1 MERGEQES
9 RKVENSITSIIDFIK
24 TQLDVPSTDPDEQR
38 RSRLLNIFLVGF
50 FVLSIL
56 GIVAVL
62 VALPFIG
69 VNGRAEILL
78 GLWTIVAA
86 AVFTTITLII
96 NRYGSGKL
104 ARVLFLSFLTIVLI
118 FSDTPQEVATG
129 RSLVPFAIPIILASV
144 LFPPY
149 VSFVA
154 AGFVSLVITSVALYA
169 EIVPDPFAITTFF
182 IIALAAWLAGR
193 SMGRAM
199 YDLRILN
206 EELDQRVQD
215 RTRELAASLRREHTQ
230 AVRNKTILQS
240 IADGVLVFDANQDV
254 ILANPAAS
262 RLAERDL
269 QSLSL
274 ADFLTTIEVQARTT
288 IQNWLAGYKPADL
301 NHVRFE
307 WHNRTISANVAPVI
321 LSGNSEEK
329 GVGDG
334 NVMVLR
340 DFTREAQL
348 ERAKNVFLGMVSHEL
363 RTPMSAIQGY
373 VDVLLASEK
382 GNLSETGLEYLQTIR
397 VSIKQLIKLAN
408 ELIDLSR
415 METGEIDLYPQWVD
429 LETAVQNSARI
440 VRQEYEARH
449 LSLDVK
455 IDADLPELYVDQNR
469 LNQVLLNLLSN
480 AYKYTPQGGATV
492 VVKQTDEWINIEI
505 KDTGLGIKESDQK
518 KMFERFFRASD
529 RSVQRIGGVGLGLN
543 ISKGLVELHGGQLT
557 FESQYGVG
565 TTFTVALPK
574 HNPLLNKDD
583 YAVKEKEMAVI

>member
-1 MERGEQES
+1 
-9 RKVENSITSIIDFIK
+9 
-24 TQLDVPSTDPDEQR
+24 
-38 RSRLLNIFLVGF
+38 
-50 FVLSIL
+50 
-56 GIVAVL
+56 
-62 VALPFIG
+62 
-69 VNGRAEILL
+69 
-78 GLWTIVAA
+78 
-86 AVFTTITLII
+86 
-96 NRYGSGKL
+96 
-104 ARVLFLSFLTIVLI
+104 
-118 FSDTPQEVATG
+118 
-129 RSLVPFAIPIILASV
+129 
-144 LFPPY
+144 
-149 VSFVA
+149 
-154 AGFVSLVITSVALYA
+154 
-169 EIVPDPFAITTFF
+169 
-182 IIALAAWLAGR
+182 
-193 SMGRAM
+193 
-199 YDLRILN
+199 
-206 EELDQRVQD
+206 
-215 RTRELAASLRREHTQ
+215 
-230 AVRNKTILQS
+230 
-240 IADGVLVFDANQDV
+240 
-254 ILANPAAS
+254 
-262 RLAERDL
+262 
-269 QSLSL
+269 
-274 ADFLTTIEVQARTT
+274 
-288 IQNWLAGYKPADL
+288 
-301 NHVRFE
+301 
-307 WHNRTISANVAPVI
+307 
-321 LSGNSEEK
+321 
-329 GVGDG
+329 
-334 NVMVLR
+334 
-340 DFTREAQL
+340 
-348 ERAKNVFLGMVSHEL
+348 
-363 RTPMSAIQGY
+363 MSAIQGY

-429 LETAVQNSARI
+429 LETSVQNSARI

-492 VVKQTDEWINIEI
+492 EVKQTDEWINIEI